1 MDIYRNKNCIILPEI
16 NMCTELIREKEGGKQ
31 GVGETTQL
39 KVKALWRGQTIMR
52 KMEMLTEFVEEVR

>member
-1 MDIYRNKNCIILPEI
+1 MDIYRNKKCIILPEI
-16 NMCTELIREKEGGKQ
+16 NMCTVQIREKGGGKQ